1 MCQVESGRGEKK
13 KEFGYVSKKS
23 KKYLCE
29 GVRQKQPVMGS
40 CQVQPMVTEN
50 VDTGNQTTVYKEKE
64 NDISGLEGTSIVIL
78 DWAMLLWYERESVR
92 ALYIDYEI
100 RSVA

>member
-1 MCQVESGRGEKK
+1 M
-13 KEFGYVSKKS
+13 
-23 KKYLCE
+23 
-29 GVRQKQPVMGS
+29 RQKQPVMGS

-50 VDTGNQTTVYKEKE
+50 VDTGSQTTVYKEKE

>member
-1 MCQVESGRGEKK
+1 MRLKNGRQVCFAVNSTLLFYYRIK
-13 KEFGYVSKKS
+13 KE
-23 KKYLCE
+23 
-29 GVRQKQPVMGS
+29 QD
-40 CQVQPMVTEN
+40 N
-50 VDTGNQTTVYKEKE
+50 VDTGSQTTVYKEKE